1 MAARRGSRFIK
12 PLLYTAG
19 AGAVGASALYVT
31 LRPRDIPGSEAAAV
45 PPPTY
50 GEGGVFRPPSFPS
63 AKSRDEQIAQLKRSA
78 GVVSQVA
85 EKAKKWL
92 GGSGSTAAAAEKAEE
107 EPYDLLVIGGGAT
120 GAGIALDAVTRGLK
134 VALVERDDFSSGT
147 SSKSTKLVHGGVRY
161 LEKAVWNLDYNQY
174 ALVVEALRERRYF
187 LDTAPHLSQWLPI
200 MIPIQKW
207 WQAPYFWAGT
217 KFYDFLAGS
226 ENIESSY
233 YMTKSKALDAF
244 PMLKKEGLVGA
255 LVYYDGAH
263 NDSRM
268 NVSIAMT
275 AALYGATVVNH
286 LEVTELEK
294 DANGRLC
301 GAKAKDCI
309 AERDGKKSE
318 QFSIK
323 AKGIINATG
332 PFTDSIR
339 KMDDQ
344 EVQEIVAPSSGV
356 HVILPGYYSPSNMGL
371 IDPNTSDGRV
381 IFFLPWQGNTIAGT
395 TDTACDIKQDPVAGE
410 EEIDWILKEVKRYLQ
425 PEINVRRGDV
435 LAAWSGIRPL
445 VRDPNASATEG
456 LVRNHLVTTSPSGLM
471 TCSGGKWTTYRQM
484 AEETVDEAIKE
495 YGLKTQPLVNPTL
508 VSGTEVKDEAPLDGT
523 CQTHRV
529 RLVGAHGFSKTLF
542 INLIQHYGIETDV
555 AKYLCQAY
563 GDRAWTVAALAS
575 PTEQR
580 FPVRG
585 VKMAELYPYIDGEVR
600 YCVRHEYAHTATDVI
615 ARRMRLAFLNAQAA
629 LEALP
634 KVIDIMAEELKWDNK
649 RKDVEWKNSVTY
661 LGSMGLPKNKLSL
674 TRKDVESGHV
684 GKYTDEDYHL
694 YARHGTSN
702 SDEEACANLF
712 AFGIRLN
719 EVFADKPDEL
729 LQSDS
734 KFASGQNPVIGRES
748 KVNK

>member
-1 MAARRGSRFIK
+1 MAARSRTSRILRG
-12 PLLYTAG
+12 LLYTTG
-19 AGAVGASALYVT
+19 AGTLGGVALYIAY
-31 LRPRDIPGSEAAAV
+31 RPRDIPGTEAAAV

-50 GEGGVFRPPSFPS
+50 GEGGVFRPPKFP
-63 AKSRDEQIAQLKRSA
+63 AVKSRDEQIADLKRSA
-78 GVVSQVA
+78 GVITSSVA
-85 EKAKKWL
+85 AKAKGWL
-92 GGSGSTAAAAEKAEE
+92 GVGGGEGQEEKREE
-107 EPYDLLVIGGGAT
+107 EPYDLLIIGGGAT
-120 GAGIALDAVTRGLK
+120 GSGIALDAVTRGLK

-187 LDTAPHLSQWLPI
+187 LDTAPHLSSWLPI

-233 YMTKSKALDAF
+233 FLTKSKALDAF
-244 PMLKKEGLVGA
+244 PMLRKQGLFGA

-268 NVSIAMT
+268 NVSLSMT

-286 LEVTELEK
+286 LEVTSLEK
-294 DANGRLC
+294 DANGRLN
-301 GAKAKDCI
+301 GARVKDCI
-309 AERDGKKSE
+309 DELNGKKPQE
-318 QFSIK
+318 FQIK
-323 AKGIINATG
+323 ARGIINATG

-339 KMDDQ
+339 KLDDQ
-344 EVQEIVAPSSGV
+344 KVEEIVAPSSGV
-356 HVILPGYYSPSNMGL
+356 HVILPGYYSPANMGL

-395 TDTACDIKQDPVAGE
+395 TDTACSVTRDPVAGE
-410 EEIDWILKEVKRYLQ
+410 DEIDWILKEIRRYLQ

-445 VRDPNASATEG
+445 VRDPKASKTEG
-456 LVRNHLVTTSPSGLM
+456 LVRNHLVTMSQSGLL

-495 YGLKTQPLVNPTL
+495 FNLQPKALTDAPRI
-508 VSGTEVKDEAPLDGT
+508 SGTYVEDEAPLDGT

-529 RLVGAHGFSKTLF
+529 RLVGAHGYSKTLF
-542 INLIQHYGIETDV
+542 INLIQHYGVETEV

-585 VKMAELYPYIDGEVR
+585 KRISTLYPFIDGEVR
-600 YCVRHEYAHTATDVI
+600 YCVRHEYAQTATDII

-634 KVIDIMAEELKWDNK
+634 LVIDLMGEELGWDGK
-649 RKDVEWKNSVTY
+649 RKEREWKDSVRF
-661 LGSMGLPKNKLSL
+661 LGSMGLPKGKLKLS
-674 TRKDVESGHV
+674 RKDVESGRV
-684 GKYTDEDYHL
+684 GKYEDEEYSL
-694 YARHGTSN
+694 YARH
-702 SDEEACANLF
+702 
-712 AFGIRLN
+712 
-719 EVFADKPDEL
+719 DKPDEVL
-729 LQSDS
+729 ETDS
-734 KFASGQNPVIGRES
+734 KYPKGHNPMVGTES
-748 KVNK
+748 PANK

>member
-1 MAARRGSRFIK
+1 MAARLRGSRVLK

-19 AGAVGASALYVT
+19 AGALGSTALY
-31 LRPRDIPGSEAAAV
+31 LAWRPRDIPGTEAAVV

-50 GEGGVFRPPSFPS
+50 GEGGVFRPPQFPH
-63 AKSRDEQIAQLKRSA
+63 AKSREDQIAELKRSG
-78 GVVSQVA
+78 GVVASVKD
-85 EKAKKWL
+85 KARSLFGK
-92 GGSGSTAAAAEKAEE
+92 GAAPASEENAGE
-107 EPYDLLVIGGGAT
+107 EPYDLLIIGGGAT

-200 MIPIQKW
+200 MIPLQKW

-233 YMTKSKALDAF
+233 FMTKSKALDAF

-268 NVSIAMT
+268 NVSLAMT

-286 LEVTELEK
+286 LEVTSLEK

-301 GAKAKDCI
+301 GAKAKDCVV
-309 AERDGKKSE
+309 ETDGKKAE
-318 QFSIK
+318 EFTIK
-323 AKGIINATG
+323 AKGVINATG

-344 EVQEIVAPSSGV
+344 TIEEIVAPSSGV
-356 HVILPGYYSPSNMGL
+356 HVILPGFYSPANMGL

-395 TDTACDIKQDPVAGE
+395 TDTACEITPNPVAGE
-410 EEIDWILKEVKRYLQ
+410 DEIDWILKEVKRYLQ

-445 VRDPNASATEG
+445 VKDPNAPKTEG
-456 LVRNHLVTTSPSGLM
+456 LVRNHLVTTSPSGLL

-495 YGLKTQPLVNPTL
+495 FGLKTSPLTDATL
-508 VSGTEVKDEAPLDGT
+508 ISGTEVKDEAPLDGT

-529 RLVGAHGFSKTLF
+529 RLVGAHGYSKTLF

-563 GDRAWTVAALAS
+563 GDRAWTVAALSA

-585 VKMAELYPYIDGEVR
+585 TRISSLYPYIDGEVR
-600 YCVRHEYAHTATDVI
+600 YCVRHEYAQTAVDVI
-615 ARRMRLAFLNAQAA
+615 ARRMRLAFLNAQAS

-634 KVIDIMAEELKWDNK
+634 RVIDIMAEELNWSST
-649 RKDVEWKNSVTY
+649 RKENEWKNSVHF

-674 TRKDVESGHV
+674 TRKDVESGRV
-684 GKYTDEDYHL
+684 GKYTDEEYHL
-694 YARHGTSN
+694 YARH
-702 SDEEACANLF
+702 
-712 AFGIRLN
+712 
-719 EVFADKPDEL
+719 DKPEETL
-729 LQSDS
+729 ESDS
-734 KFASGQNPVIGRES
+734 KYPKGHNPVVGRES
-748 KVNK
+748 EANK